1 MNLRLDYVGSLSR
14 HQFVDATAN
23 TALTPGPGAILG
35 REPYPQYGGPQAFEW
50 NEGPGSYNA
59 LQAALTKSMS
69 SGLSFLASYTWSKSM
84 DYSSDPYGTTIENFY
99 NLKGEWGPSSYS
111 LNQMFV
117 LSGVYALPVGRSKAI
132 WSSPNGFMQ
141 AIVGNWNIGSIITLD
156 SGLPFNALA
165 GTDVANTG
173 GSSERAQRTGA
184 NPYAAPGF
192 QQTPQ
197 DWLNKAAFTVP
208 AQYTFGNERR
218 NDLVGP
224 TRKNVDFNAFKDFPV
239 MERAKLQFR
248 AEFFNL
254 FNHTNYAVPANT
266 VTSTAFGAITSA
278 QGPGRQIQFAAK
290 IVF

>member
-1 MNLRLDYVGSLSR
+1 
-14 HQFVDATAN
+14 
-23 TALTPGPGAILG
+23 
-35 REPYPQYGGPQAFEW
+35 
-50 NEGPGSYNA
+50 
-59 LQAALTKSMS
+59 
-69 SGLSFLASYTWSKSM
+69 
-84 DYSSDPYGTTIENFY
+84 
-99 NLKGEWGPSSYS
+99 
-111 LNQMFV
+111 
-117 LSGVYALPVGRSKAI
+117 
-132 WSSPNGFMQ
+132 MQ